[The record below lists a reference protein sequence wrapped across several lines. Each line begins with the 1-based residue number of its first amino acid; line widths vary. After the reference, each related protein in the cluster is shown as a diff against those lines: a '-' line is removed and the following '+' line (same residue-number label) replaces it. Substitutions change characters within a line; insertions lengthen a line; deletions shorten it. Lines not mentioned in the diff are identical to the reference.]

1 MPLTPPNLDNRR
13 FDDLVAEARQ
23 RIPRYT
29 PEWTNFNDSD
39 PGMTLVKLHAWMTET
54 ILFSLNQV
62 PDLNYIAFLNLIG
75 LAPEPARP
83 ARTELTFTLDKLD
96 KPSDPLVVY
105 LPLGVKVAV
114 DDPDLKEEVVFETDV
129 SATAI
134 NAGFGAV
141 VVPVAD
147 AATDRELVTIYD
159 DKTGVT
165 TWAHS
170 FEPFG
175 PAPAAEAAFF
185 VGIVLRPLLAQDPAN
200 YSEDRFPAGPLDLY
214 VDAVQVFDTDPTG
227 AVLSGPL
234 AHDCPAPG
242 TDDTPPSGIE
252 WQVFTGSP
260 EQGALFDA
268 PKSAGGWTELNL
280 THDSTLGLTRSGHVV
295 LEMPREATAI
305 SPRELPA
312 EFWASFGQPKP
323 PATYDE
329 LKAALQDP
337 DLDLVAGLTEDD
349 WTAMGLAEADLEDV
363 LACGEDTAAIIAKLD
378 TVSPP
383 PAPAA
388 IGAERWAEIEPK
400 FAVEMPL
407 AGGALRRLVWL
418 RAVLLDPTVKPAT
431 VRELR
436 FNTVPATQA
445 ATRLDER
452 LGRSNGR
459 PGQSFQ
465 LQKKPVLIDPLTGV
479 PDLELALTDAQGT
492 TVWTRVDSFFA
503 QGPASQVYMLDP
515 TTGTVTFGDGRTG
528 QVPVADTQIVARRY
542 RYGGGVIGNV
552 APDTITA
559 IKGKISGV
567 KSATNVRAAAD
578 GSDAESLEDTKL
590 RAPHDLRT
598 RDRAVTAEDF
608 AYLAGQ
614 TPNVAV
620 HKAYA
625 LARQVPDDGAASG
638 FAEKDGAVTLVI
650 LPANDEATP
659 QPSEAQLRAVCEW
672 LEPRRL
678 ITTELH
684 ITGPRYTE
692 IGEIS
697 VRLSVRPG
705 YDLRAVGEA
714 ASTALT
720 DFLHPL
726 TGGPDGTGW
735 PFGEDIFH
743 ADLYD
748 RLLAVGGVHRVSGL
762 TLSLKG
768 ETDTDPLAD
777 VTALPEGHLPYLP
790 RAAIA
795 LDVRYD

>member
-1 MPLTPPNLDNRR
+1 MPLTPPNLDSRR

-39 PGMTLVKLHAWMTET
+39 PGMTLVQLHAWMTET

-62 PDLNYIAFLNLIG
+62 PDLSYIAFLNLIG

-96 KPSDPLVVY
+96 KPPDSLVVY

-114 DDPDLKEEVVFETDV
+114 DDPDLKQEVEFETDA

-134 NAGFGAV
+134 NATFGAV
-141 VVPVAD
+141 IAPIAD
-147 AATDRELVTIYD
+147 AAADRELVTIYD
-159 DKTGVT
+159 SKKGTT
-165 TWAHS
+165 TWPHS

-175 PAPAAEAAFF
+175 PAPAAQAALFI
-185 VGIVLRPLLAQDPAN
+185 GLVLRPLLAQPTAN
-200 YSEDRFPAGPLDLY
+200 YSEDRFPVGPLDLY
-214 VDAVQVFDTDPTG
+214 VDAVQVFDDAPSG
-227 AVLSGPL
+227 EVLSGPL

-242 TDDTPPSGIE
+242 TDDTPTGTIE
-252 WQVFTGSP
+252 WQVFTGTP
-260 EQGALFDA
+260 EQGALFDS

-280 THDSTLGLTRSGHVV
+280 IHDSTLGLNRSGHVV
-295 LEMPREATAI
+295 LEMPKEATAI

-312 EFWASFGQPKP
+312 AFWASFGQPKP
-323 PATYDE
+323 PASYAE
-329 LKAALQDP
+329 LKAAIQDP
-337 DLDLVAGLTEDD
+337 DLDLSGLTEDD
-349 WTAMGLAEADLEDV
+349 WKAMGLAGADLEDV
-363 LACGEDTAAIIAKLD
+363 LACGEDTTAIIAKLD
-378 TVSPP
+378 AVSPAP
-383 PAPAA
+383 NPAV
-388 IGAERWAEIEPK
+388 IGAERWAKIEPK
-400 FAVEMPL
+400 FDVAAPK
-407 AGGALRRLVWL
+407 ADGALRRLVWL
-418 RAVLLDPTVKPAT
+418 RAVLTDATAKLAT

-436 FNTVPATQA
+436 LNTVPATQT

-459 PGQSFQ
+459 PGQSFT
-465 LQKKPVLIDPLTGV
+465 LQKAPVLIDPLTGL

-492 TVWTRVDSFFA
+492 TVWTRADSFFA
-503 QGPASQVYMLDP
+503 QGPASQVYLLDP
-515 TTGTVTFGDGRTG
+515 TTGTITFGDGRTG
-528 QVPVADTQIVARRY
+528 QIPVADTQIVARRY
-542 RYGGGVIGNV
+542 RYGGGAIGNV
-552 APDTITA
+552 GPDTITA
-559 IKGKISGV
+559 IKGKIAGV
-567 KSATNVRAAAD
+567 KSATNRRAAAD
-578 GSDAESLEDTKL
+578 GSDAETLEGAKL

-608 AYLAGQ
+608 AYLAGR
-614 TPNVAV
+614 TPTVAV

-625 LARQVPDDGAASG
+625 LARKIPNDSAASG
-638 FAEKDGAVTLVI
+638 FVGKDGAVTVVF

-684 ITGPRYTE
+684 VTGPRYTE
-692 IGEIS
+692 IREIAAG
-697 VRLSVRPG
+697 LSVKAD
-705 YDLRAVGEA
+705 YDLRAVSEA
-714 ASTALT
+714 AAAALSG
-720 DFLHPL
+720 FLHPL
-726 TGGPDGTGW
+726 TGGSDGTGW

-748 RLLAVGGVHRVSGL
+748 RLLAVPGVRRVSGL
-762 TLSLKG
+762 TLSLKS
-768 ETDTDPLAD
+768 ETDTNPLAD
-777 VTALPEGHLPYLP
+777 VTALPDGHLPYLP
-790 RAAIA
+790 PSAIA